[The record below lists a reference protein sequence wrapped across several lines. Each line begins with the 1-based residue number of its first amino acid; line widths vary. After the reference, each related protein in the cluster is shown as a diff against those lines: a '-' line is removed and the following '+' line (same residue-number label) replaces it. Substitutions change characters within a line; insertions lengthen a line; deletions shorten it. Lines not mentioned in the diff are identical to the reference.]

1 MDLAESDMLDHDQ
14 PQEAAD
20 PAPADDRDEE
30 QETRSDAVIELKQR
44 FLVYSDQALPQ
55 LNSGEAIA
63 YHAQLK
69 ADTARPFYALL
80 PPDDVPARTDMLD
93 TIRNL
98 SVPGMLKLAEWG
110 KIYWPPE
117 KRHRFVIVLERPGGV
132 RVFPDLTVPQAPTQE
147 EDLISGF
154 LTSLMPMVREFT
166 GRMLSHRAIRPD
178 NLFYADAGRRS
189 MVLGECVSSPPA
201 YGQPAVF
208 ETIESAMCHPTARGN
223 GNNTND
229 LYALGVTMLF
239 LILGRNPVADLDDDR
254 ILANKIEFGSYATLV
269 GQARIPLS
277 LMEPLRGLLT
287 DDPRER
293 WTLQDLDM
301 WLAGRRQSPK
311 QPKLPQRASRPFVF
325 NEVEYFNTRSLA
337 NALAKDYINAVTVV
351 RSKQLDAWLRRSL
364 NDEPRAEAMQQAVS
378 STANHISAGRGS
390 EDRLVARACV
400 PLDPSAPIRYR
411 GFGLSV
417 DGIGPALAA
426 ALNNRERRQMI
437 AEVISSRLPV
447 HWVSAQAKPRPE
459 DLRAVQLLDRLP
471 AMIDNPAIGYG
482 VERALYELNVG
493 EHCHSPIFE
502 RDYVADLSHIV
513 PALERVARR
522 NNRPETPLDR
532 HIVAFV
538 AARARRMNDEVVKS
552 LQNPDTATRA
562 LATLRL
568 LASVQDQTNS
578 GPAPALA
585 QWMAG
590 MLGGVVGSYHHRK
603 RREKIGERVRR
614 AAMDGQMSE
623 LLSVVDDES
632 ERAADTRGFNEA
644 ASEYRAIE
652 YQLKQFETEKP
663 RRDEDSRHFGEQLA
677 AAIGGL
683 LVSVVTA
690 VTIFA
695 TMM

>member
-1 MDLAESDMLDHDQ
+1 MDLAESEMLDLEQ
-14 PQEAAD
+14 PQGAAS
-20 PAPADDRDEE
+20 PAAADDRDEE
-30 QETRSDAVIELKQR
+30 TEGRSDAVVELKQR

-55 LNSGEAIA
+55 LDSGDSFAF
-63 YHAQLK
+63 HAQLK

-80 PPDDVPARTDMLD
+80 PPADMPARTDMLEAM
-93 TIRNL
+93 RNFN
-98 SVPGMLKLAEWG
+98 VPGLLKVAEWG

-117 KRHRFVIVLERPGGV
+117 KRHRFAIVLERPGGV
-132 RVFPDLTVPQAPTQE
+132 RVFPDLKVPQPPLQE
-147 EDLISGF
+147 EDLITGF
-154 LTSLMPMVREFT
+154 LTPLLPAIREFG
-166 GRMLSHRAIRPD
+166 GRMLSHRAIRP
-178 NLFYADAGRRS
+178 NNIFYADAGRRS

-201 YGQPAVF
+201 FDQPAVF
-208 ETIESAMCHPTARGN
+208 EPIESAMAHPTARGN
-223 GNNTND
+223 GNNADD
-229 LYALGVTMLF
+229 LYSLGITMLF
-239 LILGRNPVADLDDDR
+239 LILGRNPVSDLDEER
-254 ILANKIEFGSYATLV
+254 VLANKIEFGSYATLV
-269 GQARIPLS
+269 GQARLPLS

-400 PLDPSAPIRYR
+400 PLDPAAPIRYR
-411 GFGLSV
+411 GFGLNV
-417 DGIGPALAA
+417 DGIGPALASA
-426 ALNNRERRQMI
+426 MQHRERRQLI
-437 AEVISSRLPV
+437 AEVISSRLPI
-447 HWVSAQAKPRPE
+447 HWISAQAKPRPE

-471 AMIDNPAIGYG
+471 TMIDNPSIGYG
-482 VERALYELNVG
+482 VERCLYELNPG
-493 EHCHSPIFE
+493 EHCHSPIFDRE
-502 RDYVADLSHIV
+502 YVADLSHIV
-513 PALERVARR
+513 PALERMARR
-522 NNRPETPLDR
+522 SNRPESPLDR
-532 HIVAFV
+532 HIVAFI
-538 AARARRMNDEVVKS
+538 AARARRMNDDVIKG

-562 LATLRL
+562 LAVLRL

-585 QWMAG
+585 QWLAG

-623 LLSVVDDES
+623 LLSVVDDEA
-632 ERAADTRGFNEA
+632 ERASDTRGFNEA

-663 RRDEDSRHFGEQLA
+663 RRDDESRHFGEQLA